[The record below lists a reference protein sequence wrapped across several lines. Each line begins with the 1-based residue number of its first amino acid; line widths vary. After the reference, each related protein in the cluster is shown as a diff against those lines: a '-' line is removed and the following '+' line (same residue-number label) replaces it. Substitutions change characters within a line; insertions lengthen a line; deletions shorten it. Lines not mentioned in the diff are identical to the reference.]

1 MKYPQS
7 LLIAACAAAAFALC
21 SARAETPD
29 RDMPMNAESDALRYD
44 DLKQTSVFTGNVVIT
59 KGSTILRGERVT
71 VERDPEG
78 YQKASVMAAPG
89 KLAFYRKKRAGL
101 DEFIEGE
108 GERIEYDS
116 RTDVVKFIRQA
127 VLRRY
132 KGAVLADES
141 SGSQIS
147 YDNVTDVFTVDGGP
161 QNRSLSNP
169 TGRVR
174 TLLSPRN
181 PLPAAGS
188 APVSTPAV
196 GSSPSLR
203 SSPAL
208 GASEKK

>member
-21 SARAETPD
+21 SARAETSD

-59 KGSTILRGERVT
+59 KGSTIIRGERVD
-71 VERDPEG
+71 VAQDPEG
-78 YQKASVMAAPG
+78 YQKATVLAAPG
-89 KLAFYRKKRAGL
+89 KLAFYRKKREGL

-141 SGSQIS
+141 TGWQIS
-147 YDNVTDVFTVDGGP
+147 YDNVTGVFKVDGGL
-161 QNRSLSNP
+161 QNRSLTNP

-181 PLPAAGS
+181 ALSAAGS
-188 APVSTPAV
+188 ASVSTPAV

-203 SSPAL
+203 PSPAL
-208 GASEKK
+208 GASDKK